1 MEQAW
6 AELIEVNPQIL
17 AGKPVIRGTR
27 IPVELVLELLATG
40 RTPAEILAEYPHLKE
55 EQIRACMA
63 YALDLVKSERVY
75 PVG

>member
-1 MEQAW
+1 MERAW
-6 AELIEVNPQIL
+6 ANQIEVNPQIL

-27 IPVELVLELLATG
+27 ISVELILELLAAG
-40 RTPAEILAEYPHLKE
+40 RTPADILVEYPHLSE

-63 YALDLVKSERVY
+63 YALELVRSERVY